1 MFRSRQDFMRVWSG
15 ISAEQKRKASPAQA
29 ISALATEAPRVEPS
43 TMLNSAAASKRER
56 RLILTFSNLPALHPK
71 Q

>member
-1 MFRSRQDFMRVWSG
+1 MRVWSG

-29 ISALATEAPRVEPS
+29 ISALETGAPRVEPS